1 MTFNKKYAIRKL
13 AIGVA
18 SVAIGISFID
28 GNVLAAPNSNLVNYS
43 SSSAE
48 SYVLSNSD
56 ETPSLHS
63 WIKDK
68 IAQID
73 FDALTKDEF
82 YSLVSSDGKS
92 YGDIRKIVSD
102 WKDAKIPNGTYSIKK
117 LTIVDVPDI
126 DRKGVVKVEENPLSF
141 EDGVLGNIGLEN
153 SPSHITT
160 EKIVDKENNNQELKS
175 MFYSN
180 SDLDNPP
187 SYYSTIDFLTLH
199 NNYYEI
205 GGSQIGVYRGALTIP
220 YGNRTITF
228 TYNLTQTNEVGTKT
242 KIEFIGDKVKVTTRK
257 LVLTD
262 KEEDEHT
269 IQQHHNVI
277 EHSYQLDNTPSK
289 IVKETPD
296 MVIDEDPGILHAIP
310 SGKTADEKIKQL
322 QAKKTG
328 YVFKVKSYEED
339 GSTSYRYFRT
349 WTTYNGQYSTTIPY
363 DDSESFKTLK
373 EEFKNISYSNDD
385 TLSFNNIKPN
395 EEVAIERKRNVTYMR
410 WELVDPEGSSIERY
424 TPILE
429 DDNAGQA
436 ITFYDYPETPK
447 LNIDYLTISYI
458 IGTKPEVNKE
468 MVENRRTKYRANED
482 LDTNEKVVQEGKDK
496 FKISTT
502 LYKLVKTTG
511 AREDLEGLF
520 QNHNKEAKEIPSNY
534 PNIPSLANGGVT
546 KETTVTYEESEDKVI
561 EKRVNKPRKEITSI
575 PKVTKY
581 EKDTTRD
588 KGLPNETVEGKDG
601 TNTVTITETVDENT
615 GEVIVNRS
623 TPEIVPPTNT
633 IVKVAAKDKIVYSKQ
648 GDDIIKTTTS
658 YEVNPDTGEITS
670 KDTVEIFKKDGAKD
684 KVEVE
689 VIPAFKTYVKD
700 GNREVG
706 TPDEITEGKDG
717 SKTTITTYEV
727 DENTGDAIPHR
738 QEPVIVAPTPTI
750 VSVGAKDKVIVKDR
764 TDGAKE
770 RETTKYDVDKDTG
783 KLTENVT
790 TELLSSKGDDLPP
803 VVHPEEFNGGVN
815 GVDTPIAE
823 ELPVLK
829 LGIIKDTEGN
839 VIDVIKVDE
848 EPKEIEGYTN
858 TGKVETDKDGNK
870 VYTYEKNPT
879 SSNGTELPPVVEALP
894 VLKVGIIKDTEGNVI
909 DVIKVDEEPKEI
921 EGYINTGKV
930 ETDKDGNKVYIYE
943 KVKQEKQKE
952 EPKEI
957 DTENPVVEK
966 EAPALTKETKLPKT
980 TSVQGTAELL
990 GFLLGSLSLK
1000 SRKKQD

>member
-28 GNVLAAPNSNLVNYS
+28 GNVLAAPNSNLVSYS

-82 YSLVSSDGKS
+82 YSLVSLDGKS

-511 AREDLEGLF
+511 AREVLEGLF
-520 QNHNKEAKEIPSNY
+520 QNHNKEAKEITSNY

-546 KETTVTYEESEDKVI
+546 KETTVAYEESEDKVI
-561 EKRVNKPRKEITSI
+561 EKKVNKPRKEITSI

-601 TNTVTITETVDENT
+601 TNTVTITETVD
-615 GEVIVNRS
+615 
-623 TPEIVPPTNT
+623 
-633 IVKVAAKDKIVYSKQ
+633 
-648 GDDIIKTTTS
+648 
-658 YEVNPDTGEITS
+658 
-670 KDTVEIFKKDGAKD
+670 
-684 KVEVE
+684 
-689 VIPAFKTYVKD
+689 
-700 GNREVG
+700 
-706 TPDEITEGKDG
+706 
-717 SKTTITTYEV
+717 
-727 DENTGDAIPHR
+727 
-738 QEPVIVAPTPTI
+738 
-750 VSVGAKDKVIVKDR
+750 
-764 TDGAKE
+764 
-770 RETTKYDVDKDTG
+770 
-783 KLTENVT
+783 
-790 TELLSSKGDDLPP
+790 
-803 VVHPEEFNGGVN
+803 
-815 GVDTPIAE
+815 
-823 ELPVLK
+823 
-829 LGIIKDTEGN
+829 
-839 VIDVIKVDE
+839 
-848 EPKEIEGYTN
+848 
-858 TGKVETDKDGNK
+858 
-870 VYTYEKNPT
+870 
-879 SSNGTELPPVVEALP
+879 
-894 VLKVGIIKDTEGNVI
+894 
-909 DVIKVDEEPKEI
+909 
-921 EGYINTGKV
+921 
-930 ETDKDGNKVYIYE
+930 
-943 KVKQEKQKE
+943 
-952 EPKEI
+952 
-957 DTENPVVEK
+957 
-966 EAPALTKETKLPKT
+966 
-980 TSVQGTAELL
+980 
-990 GFLLGSLSLK
+990 
-1000 SRKKQD
+1000 